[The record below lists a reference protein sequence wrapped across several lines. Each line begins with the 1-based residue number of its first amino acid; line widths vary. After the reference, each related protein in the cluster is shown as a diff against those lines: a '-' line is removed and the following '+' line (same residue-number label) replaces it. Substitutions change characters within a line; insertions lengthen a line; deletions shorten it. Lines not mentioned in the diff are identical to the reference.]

1 MNLREVVSAAFIAL
15 TVTACSGTNN
25 CVEQGDDVFAS
36 LTAVTELAG
45 RLRLATT
52 ESEDAWVVGAAMGVS
67 DIERVPVHVCLR
79 EGPGGVPQFRVVS
92 RTGDV
97 LHEWRDIP
105 RQ

>member
-1 MNLREVVSAAFIAL
+1 VKRRDVLSAASIVL
-15 TVTACSGTNN
+15 TVTACSRTTN

-36 LTAVTELAG
+36 LNAVTELSR
-45 RLRLATT
+45 RLGLETK
-52 ESEDAWVVGAAMGVS
+52 ESEDGFVVGAARAVS

-92 RTGDV
+92 LTGDV